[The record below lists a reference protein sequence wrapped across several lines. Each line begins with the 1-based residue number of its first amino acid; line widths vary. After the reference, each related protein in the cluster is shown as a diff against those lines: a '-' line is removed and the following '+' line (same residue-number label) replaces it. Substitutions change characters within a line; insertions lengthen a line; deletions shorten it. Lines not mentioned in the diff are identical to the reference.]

1 MSGTSATAMAISE
14 VSKLRR
20 RRPIDLVHLARQ
32 TMGNRDLELEIL
44 KLFDTQLEGQVAR
57 IKSTEQSADL
67 ALPLHTIKG
76 MALGVGARAIED
88 LARRAE
94 QQVTESGAMT
104 PELLAD
110 LEVAVAEAHAF
121 ILDMLES

>member
-1 MSGTSATAMAISE
+1 MSGTNAMAMPISE

-32 TMGNRDLELEIL
+32 TMGDRDLELEIL

-57 IKSTEQSADL
+57 IKSITQSADL
-67 ALPLHTIKG
+67 TLPLHTIKG

-88 LARRAE
+88 LARQAE
-94 QQVTESGAMT
+94 QQVKNNGALA

-110 LEVAVAEAHAF
+110 LEIAVAEAHDF
-121 ILDMLES
+121 ILEMLES

>member
-1 MSGTSATAMAISE
+1 MSGTGATAMAVSQASE
-14 VSKLRR
+14 LRR

-44 KLFDTQLEGQVAR
+44 KLFDTQLEGQVTR
-57 IKSTEQSADL
+57 IKSTDKSEDL

-76 MALGVGARAIED
+76 MALGVGARAIEE

-94 QQVTESGAMT
+94 QQVTEDGALA

-121 ILDMLES
+121 ILDMLEA